1 MSEEK
6 PIRIMIE
13 EDLAGGA
20 WILAVLAGALSQR
33 TRETGVS
40 HGNLLANSSAG
51 RKCGEE
57 S

>member
-6 PIRIMIE
+6 PLRIMIA

-40 HGNLLANSSAG
+40 RGNLSY
-51 RKCGEE
+51 
-57 S
+57 